1 MKVILL
7 QDIPEVGS
15 AGQLVEVKRGHARNF
30 LFPKKLAVEAGQK
43 SIKHVEH
50 QKLLLKQRQGKDL
63 VNSQRTALEIEAL
76 SLTLSRKAGDQ
87 DKLFGSV
94 TDMDIEKALA
104 EKKFPI
110 TRKMIHLDE
119 PIKSLGVYQ
128 VTIKLH
134 PEVEAKLKVWVIKE

>member
-1 MKVILL
+1 MKVVLL
-7 QDIPEVGS
+7 QDVPDMGS
-15 AGQLVEVKRGHARNF
+15 AGQVVDVKRGHARNY
-30 LFPKKLAVEAGQK
+30 LFPRKIAVEAGERNLK
-43 SIKHVEH
+43 TVEH

-63 VNSQRTALEIEAL
+63 LSARRTAQELETL
-76 SLTLSRKAGDQ
+76 SLTLTRKAGEQ
-87 DKLFGSV
+87 DRLFGSV

-104 EKKFPI
+104 EKNFPI